1 MENVKIKYENKNIC
15 AECGGR
21 CCKKS
26 GCDYFITD
34 FESMSTAYLEEFLK
48 QGYASIVALL
58 NVDELNGRYIIEP
71 VLTIRAR
78 NKNRDIIDLVS
89 MKTECMSLTETGCKF
104 DITKRPSGGSTF
116 MPKENGKC
124 EETVSKLEEV
134 KKFLPYQRTLQR
146 LVKRFT
152 GMSFD
157 AKIKE
162 DVENLIYNILSEN
175 FEGVHESEIKEMENF
190 FTILIQAYPEEA
202 LKAKKRYNSNQLV
215 IKK

>member
-1 MENVKIKYENKNIC
+1 MENIKYENKDIC
-15 AECGGR
+15 KKCGGR

-26 GCDYFITD
+26 GCDYFISD
-34 FESMSTAYLEEFLK
+34 FENMTTNYLENFLK

-58 NVDELNGRYIIEP
+58 DIYELNGKYVIEP
-71 VLTIRAR
+71 ILTLRAR

-104 DITKRPSGGSTF
+104 DVSKRPSGGSTF

-124 EETVSKLEEV
+124 EETISKLEEV
-134 KKFLPYQRTLQR
+134 RKYIPYQRTLQR

-152 GMSFD
+152 GMSYD

-162 DVENLIYNILSEN
+162 DVENLIYDILSEN
-175 FEGVHESEIKEMENF
+175 FDGVHEIEIQEMESLF
-190 FTILIQAYPEEA
+190 PILIQAYPEEA
-202 LKAKKRYNSNQLV
+202 LKARKRYHNNQL